1 MSHGDCAMLWLWL
14 RGGRE
19 RLVVARLWV
28 FFFFFFFLAF
38 CCGWWLQVEKWWKRK
53 VVGG

>member
-1 MSHGDCAMLWLWL
+1 MTVLCLWLWL

-28 FFFFFFFLAF
+28 FFFFFGLLL
-38 CCGWWLQVEKWWKRK
+38 WL
-53 VVGG
+53 VVAG